1 MLVIP
6 LSQHAAGKYPSGTH
20 AVVENDDDG
29 GHLVCLT
36 LDAEAGE
43 TFDDRNVT
51 RYLPPDEARALAVAL
66 WHFADMAER

>member
-20 AVVENDDDG
+20 AIVENDDDG
-29 GHLVCLT
+29 GHLVTLT
-36 LDAEAGE
+36 LDPEAGE
-43 TFDDRNVT
+43 TFDDRPIF
-51 RYLPPDEARALAVAL
+51 RMLPPDEARALATAL